1 MAKRKYPFEF
11 PPNQHQDC
19 QTLTELTIEHLPTDG
34 SLGRVLS
41 YDKGAFV
48 WQPDDVQDKIY
59 FLQKGQIVIFFSDA
73 EGREVA
79 LQKVDAG
86 KPFGELCFCGKYKL
100 RGSTAHALM
109 PSETVAVSLT
119 DFMDYMQTN
128 RDVLAALVWTYCVRL
143 ADAQRRFEILANRGA
158 EERLGHL
165 LLHLA
170 LSQNQK
176 YGEPPSEIGMVT
188 IPISHNELAQMAA
201 MSRPHVSVTMKKLRE
216 SGFVDYGRNRPLMVN
231 VPVLRKHLTGE

>member
-1 MAKRKYPFEF
+1 MAKKEYPFEF

-19 QTLTELTIEHLPTDG
+19 QMLTELTIEHLPRDG
-34 SLGRVLS
+34 SLGRVLR
-41 YDKGAFV
+41 YRKGGFV

-59 FLQKGQIVIFFSDA
+59 FLQTGQIAIFFSDP

-79 LQKVDAG
+79 LHTVGEG

-100 RGSTAHALM
+100 RGSIARAVM
-109 PSETVAVSLT
+109 PSEAIAVSLT
-119 DFMDYMQTN
+119 DFMNYMQAN
-128 RDVLAALVWTYCVRL
+128 REVLAALVWTFCIRL
-143 ADAQRRFEILANRGA
+143 ADSQRRVEILSNRGA

-176 YGEPPSEIGMVT
+176 YGQPPGEIGVVT

-201 MSRPHVSVTMKKLRE
+201 MSRPHVTVTMNKLRQR
-216 SGFVDYGRNRPLMVN
+216 GFVSYERNRPLTVN
-231 VPVLRKHLTGE
+231 VPALRKHLTGE